1 VPLPSSG
8 RHRVSPGPSG
18 AVETLIPP
26 GSENGEQARTQPPTQ
41 DGRLLRRYRGRWVVE
56 RTIRWL
62 HNCRRVITRWEWYPE
77 LFEGFVH

>member
-1 VPLPSSG
+1 
-8 RHRVSPGPSG
+8 
-18 AVETLIPP
+18 
-26 GSENGEQARTQPPTQ
+26 
-41 DGRLLRRYRGRWVVE
+41 LLRRYRGRWVVE